1 MKTAHRPREVEQVS
15 IHIGEYH
22 ASKKP
27 VVIGTLLGSCI
38 AVCLIDPVE
47 RIGGMNHI
55 LLPGKAS
62 IGCCDDVSRYAVNSM
77 ELLINNIMRLGGKR
91 NLLQAKVFGGANV
104 VPCISEENGMGRKN
118 AEFVLQFLELEGIPV
133 LSQDLGGVNARK
145 IYFRTNTGE
154 VFLRRI
160 PSARQQAV
168 RAGELEVQ
176 ERLRKEVDKAGEITL
191 FTLDREG

>member
-1 MKTAHRPREVEQVS
+1 MKTPLRTREVKHVS

-27 VVIGTLLGSCI
+27 AVIGTLLGSCI

-47 RIGGMNHI
+47 SIGGMNHI
-55 LLPGKAS
+55 LLPGKAG
-62 IGCCDDVSRYAVNSM
+62 IGCYDDVSRYAVNSM

-133 LSQDLGGVNARK
+133 LSHDLGGVNARR
-145 IYFRTNTGE
+145 IYFRTDTGE
-154 VFLRRI
+154 VLLRRI

-168 RAGELEVQ
+168 RAGELEMQ

-191 FTLDREG
+191 FT